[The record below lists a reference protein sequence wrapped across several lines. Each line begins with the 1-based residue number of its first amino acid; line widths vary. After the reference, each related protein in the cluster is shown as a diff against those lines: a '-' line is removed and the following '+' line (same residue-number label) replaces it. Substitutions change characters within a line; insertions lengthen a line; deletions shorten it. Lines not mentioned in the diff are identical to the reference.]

1 MKKIHLRLICRTDRL
16 INVDNQITL
25 SYQAFGVK
33 LLKRNTQAY
42 WKDDRCTEVDYELS
56 SSISNKQWYQFFCS
70 VFGTEN
76 NIVEEDGRSFTH
88 CGSPILNEADVFGN
102 LYIENTEID

>member
-16 INVDNQITL
+16 IGVDNQITL

-42 WKDDRCTEVDYELS
+42 WKDDRCTEVNYEFS
-56 SSISNKQWYQFFCS
+56 SSISLEKWYQFFCS
-70 VFGTEN
+70 VFGADN
-76 NIVEEDGRSFTH
+76 NMVEEDGRAITH
-88 CGSPILNEADVFGN
+88 NGSLIFNDTEVFAY
-102 LYIENTEID
+102 LFIAE

>member
-16 INVDNQITL
+16 SNVDNQITL

-42 WKDDRCTEVDYELS
+42 WKDDRCTEVNYELS
-56 SSISNKQWYQFFCS
+56 SSISLEQWYQFFCS
-70 VFGTEN
+70 VFGTDN
-76 NIVEEDGRSFTH
+76 NTVEEDGRALTH
-88 CGSPILNEADVFGN
+88 NGSPILSDTEVFAY
-102 LYIENTEID
+102 LYIAE